1 MKQYKVYGIVWCSRE
16 NPNWEHSVPYWKLPK
31 EAIVSI
37 DEPVTAD
44 RTERIQLMRD
54 EIVEELEDMY
64 SWEVDEF
71 CFKEA

>member
-1 MKQYKVYGIVWCSRE
+1 MKQYKVYGIVWCPIE
-16 NPNWEHSVPYWKLPK
+16 NPNWEHSVPYGKLPK
-31 EAIVSI
+31 EVIVSI

-44 RTERIQLMRD
+44 RTERIQLTRD
-54 EIVEELEDMY
+54 EIVEELEDRY